1 LRKNIFEKSAKSSH
15 SLWSLVYGYFAVMAD
30 SNNYDY
36 DHKLGSGIF
45 FDDKLERGFYYSLK
59 GRQSKAIQ

>member
-1 LRKNIFEKSAKSSH
+1 MKISKKSAKSSR
-15 SLWSLVYGYFAVMAD
+15 SFWSLVYGYFTVMAA

-36 DHKLGSGIF
+36 NHKLGLGIF